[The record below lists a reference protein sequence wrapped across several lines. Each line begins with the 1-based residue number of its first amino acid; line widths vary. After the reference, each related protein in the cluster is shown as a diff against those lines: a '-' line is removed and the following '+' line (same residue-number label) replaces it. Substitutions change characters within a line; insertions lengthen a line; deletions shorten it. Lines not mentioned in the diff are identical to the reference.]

1 MMNLVLN
8 HQSISKH
15 AYDNAQISLEIDY
28 VTLPDC
34 CLFVEGSR
42 ELSSS
47 YSRVYVGTLALNV
60 FHVEVRQ
67 YNFFQNNP
75 ILLILL
81 HQHGHLK
88 HQTLILCQQYARNL
102 NLKSFLHL
110 CETRD
115 RLNTDVIGP
124 TLAPC
129 GRCF

>member
-1 MMNLVLN
+1 MHQQSFGPSVNDSMMNLVLN

-75 ILLILL
+75 ILFILL
-81 HQHGHLK
+81 HQHGYLK
-88 HQTLILCQQYARNL
+88 HQTLVLRPQ
-102 NLKSFLHL
+102 
-110 CETRD
+110 
-115 RLNTDVIGP
+115 
-124 TLAPC
+124 
-129 GRCF
+129 